1 MESLNRF
8 IEAQDST
15 YSGYQIALAEMKS
28 GGKRSHW
35 IWYIFPQI
43 KGLGRSSTAQF
54 YAIQNLEEAK
64 AFLEHP
70 LLGSRLREITEVIL
84 SYSDD
89 ANPNEFM
96 MAPIDAMKL
105 KSCMTLFNYISPNDI
120 FGMVINKYF
129 NGNIDQRT
137 LSVLSI

>member
-8 IEAQDST
+8 IKAQEFK
-15 YSGYQIALAEMKS
+15 YSGYQEALAEMKS
-28 GGKRSHW
+28 GGKKNHW

-43 KGLGRSSTAQF
+43 KGLGRSGTAQF
-54 YAIQNLEEAK
+54 YAIQNWEEAK

-70 LLGSRLREITEVIL
+70 LLGSRLREITEVVL
-84 SYSDD
+84 SYSYD

-120 FGMVINKYF
+120 FGMVLNKYF
-129 NGNIDQRT
+129 NGNMDQRT
-137 LSVLSI
+137 LNILSV